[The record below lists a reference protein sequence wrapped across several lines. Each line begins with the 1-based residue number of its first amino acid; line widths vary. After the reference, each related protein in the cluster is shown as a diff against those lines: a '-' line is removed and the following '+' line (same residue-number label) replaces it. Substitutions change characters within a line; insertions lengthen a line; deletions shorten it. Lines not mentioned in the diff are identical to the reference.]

1 MDAQSRTGMLVL
13 GLETSC
19 DDTSVALV
27 RDGHEVLAS
36 LVSSQIRDH
45 AVYGGIVPEL
55 ASRRHTELL
64 NPLID
69 QALTETGHTFQDI
82 SAIAVTQGP
91 GLLGSLLVGVTAAQA
106 LGWALD
112 VPVVGVNHLEAHL
125 FANFLVEPDL
135 KPPLLAL
142 LVSGGH
148 TALIVMEDFGRYR
161 LLGQTVDDAVGEAF
175 DKVARM
181 LGLPY
186 PGGPPIDKLAPTGD
200 ARAFDFPQAR
210 LDSPYDFSFSGLKTA
225 VLYTVQ
231 KLEPPLPVADL
242 AASFQRAA
250 VGALVNKTARAAEET
265 GLKTVI
271 VAGGVAGNSELR
283 ARLAERLAKQGARL
297 VVPPPALC
305 TDNAAMIAA
314 RGYHQLLE
322 AAKPAPIE
330 ARARWPFT

>member
-1 MDAQSRTGMLVL
+1 MLML

-27 RDGHEVLAS
+27 RDGREVLTS
-36 LVSSQIRDH
+36 LVSSQIEDH

-69 QALTETGHTFQDI
+69 RALTTAGIGFADLD
-82 SAIAVTQGP
+82 AVAVTQGP
-91 GLLGSLLVGVTAAQA
+91 GLLGSLLVGVVAAQA
-106 LGWALD
+106 LGWTLD

-125 FANFLVEPDL
+125 FANFLVDPEL

-161 LLGQTVDDAVGEAF
+161 LLGQTVDDAVGEAY
-175 DKVARM
+175 DKVARL
-181 LGLPY
+181 LGMPY
-186 PGGPPIDKLAPTGD
+186 PGGPPIDKLAPAGNP
-200 ARAFDFPQAR
+200 RAFEFPQAK
-210 LDSPYDFSFSGLKTA
+210 LDNPFDFSFSGLKTA

-231 KLEPPLPVADL
+231 KLGQPLPVADL

-250 VGALVNKTARAAEET
+250 VGALVNKTARAAKET
-265 GLKTVI
+265 GLDTVI
-271 VAGGVAGNSELR
+271 LAGGVAANRELR
-283 ARLAERLAKQGARL
+283 QRLAERLAKQGGRL
-297 VVPPPALC
+297 VVPPPHLC

-314 RGYHQLLE
+314 RGYYQLQEGEGLG
-322 AAKPAPIE
+322 PLQ
-330 ARARWPFT
+330 ARARWPFA

>member
-1 MDAQSRTGMLVL
+1 
-13 GLETSC
+13 LETSC

-27 RDGHEVLAS
+27 QDGHQVLAS

-69 QALTETGHTFQDI
+69 QALRETGRTFQDI
-82 SAIAVTQGP
+82 DAIAVTQGP

-135 KPPLLAL
+135 PPPLLAL

-210 LDSPYDFSFSGLKTA
+210 LDSPFDFSFSGLKTA

-231 KLEPPLPVADL
+231 KLGEPLPVADL

-250 VGALVNKTARAAEET
+250 VGALVNKAARAVEET

-271 VAGGVAGNSELR
+271 LAGGVAGNRELR
-283 ARLAERLAKQGARL
+283 ARLAERLEKQGARL

-314 RGYHQLLE
+314 RGYHQLQEQAL
-322 AAKPAPIE
+322 PVPIE
-330 ARARWPFT
+330 ARARWPFA

>member
-1 MDAQSRTGMLVL
+1 MLVL

-27 RDGHEVLAS
+27 RDGHQVLAS

-64 NPLID
+64 NPLIA
-69 QALTETGHTFQDI
+69 QALSETGLAFADI
-82 SAIAVTQGP
+82 DAVAVTQGP

-186 PGGPPIDKLAPTGD
+186 PGGPPIDALAPTGD
-200 ARAFDFPQAR
+200 AQAFAFPQAR
-210 LDSPYDFSFSGLKTA
+210 LDNPFDFSFSGLKTA

-250 VGALVNKTARAAEET
+250 VGALVTKAARAAKET
-265 GLKTVI
+265 GLSTVI
-271 VAGGVAGNSELR
+271 LAGGVAGNRELR
-283 ARLAERLAKQGARL
+283 ARLAERLAQQGGRL

-314 RGYHQLLE
+314 RGYYQLLE
-322 AAKPAPIE
+322 QATPAPLE
-330 ARARWPFT
+330 ARARWPFA

>member
-1 MDAQSRTGMLVL
+1 MLVL

-27 RDGHEVLAS
+27 RDGHEVLTS

-64 NPLID
+64 NPLIG
-69 QALTETGHTFQDI
+69 QALAETGHAFSDI
-82 SAIAVTQGP
+82 DAIAVTQGP

-148 TALIVMEDFGRYR
+148 TALIVMADFGRYR

-181 LGLPY
+181 IGLPY
-186 PGGPPIDKLAPTGD
+186 PGGPPIDNLSLTGD
-200 ARAFDFPQAR
+200 ARAFEFPQAR
-210 LDSPYDFSFSGLKTA
+210 LDSPFDFSFSGLKTA

-231 KLEPPLPVADL
+231 KLTPPLPVADL

-250 VGALVNKTARAAEET
+250 VGALVNKTARAVDET
-265 GLKTVI
+265 GLSTVI
-271 VAGGVAGNSELR
+271 LAGGVAGNRELR
-283 ARLAERLAKQGARL
+283 ERLAERLERHKARL

-314 RGYHQLLE
+314 RGYYQLMEQADPSPL
-322 AAKPAPIE
+322 E